1 MSSVIAIAKKKS
13 KSNDNVAHFA
23 APASSGIVQGDLP
36 ASKKF
41 QGDLPADIKAQI
53 LKIAFSDRITLENL
67 QSTACRLALV
77 LCKEDMKTCLQMFV
91 PRSLGFIKFVVQWQ
105 FPGQYRVETRSPISK
120 GWITEQILSS
130 EHWEAEE
137 SPMSRASYEHGGLP
151 PFYLVPT
158 TVDHDSFGTQC
169 VNVLTKL
176 YPKLTFAYERKVRL
190 EGDKRED
197 YIHVMCDGI
206 RCNIPVH
213 SNCSSP
219 RASTPSCLG
228 RSPQSSSRARP
239 ARLHSKPIWMLYA

>member
-176 YPKLTFAYERKVRL
+176 YPKLTFAYERRL
-190 EGDKRED
+190 RG
-197 YIHVMCDGI
+197 IHVMCDGI
-206 RCNIPVH
+206 RCNIPPF
-213 SNCSSP
+213 N
-219 RASTPSCLG
+219 
-228 RSPQSSSRARP
+228 
-239 ARLHSKPIWMLYA
+239 